1 MDLGLRGKR
10 ALVTGASRGIG
21 RAIAE
26 RLAGEGAAIAICARN
41 DAALQDAASHLR
53 RHGGKVAARAVDV
66 SNGDALRAWIASAG
80 EELGGIDIVVSNPSA
95 GGDAPGEEGWHRM
108 FNTDLMGAVRSVES
122 ALPFLERSEGGSIL
136 FIGTTAAV
144 EHFALASAPYS
155 TLKSALMAYANDV
168 SQRLGKSRIRCNVVS
183 PGPILIEGGGWDRV
197 RRGKPEL
204 FTSIVDQV
212 ALKRMGSAEEVAN
225 AVVFLSSPAAAFITG
240 AHLVVDGGVTKRVA
254 S

>member
-41 DAALQDAASHLR
+41 DAGLQEAASQLR
-53 RHGGKVAARAVDV
+53 RHGGKVTARAVDV
-66 SNGDALRAWIASAG
+66 SDGDALGAWIRAAG

-95 GGDAPGEEGWHRM
+95 GGSGEDGWRRM
-108 FNTDLMGAVRSVES
+108 FETDLMGAVRSVES
-122 ALPFLERSEGGSIL
+122 ALAFLERSEGGSIV
-136 FIGTTAAV
+136 FIGTTVAV
-144 EHFALASAPYS
+144 EHFALASAPYGP
-155 TLKSALMAYANDV
+155 LKAALLAYSNDV

-183 PGPILIEGGGWDRV
+183 PGPILVKDGGWDRV
-197 RRGKPEL
+197 RQAKPEL

-212 ALKRMGSAEEVAN
+212 ALKRMGTSEEIAN
-225 AVVFLSSPAAAFITG
+225 AVVFLASPAAAYITG
-240 AHLVVDGGVTKRVA
+240 AHLVVDGGITKRV
-254 S
+254 SW